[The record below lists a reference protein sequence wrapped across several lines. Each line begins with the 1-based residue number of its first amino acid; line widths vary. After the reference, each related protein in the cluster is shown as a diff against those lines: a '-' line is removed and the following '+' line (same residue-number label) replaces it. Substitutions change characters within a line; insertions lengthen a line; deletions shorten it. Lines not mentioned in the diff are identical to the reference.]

1 MDDQDPP
8 ILTPFIAMEK
18 SEMSPSIADSQ
29 EFESLYLELDTPLP
43 TPCITLPPG
52 PGQSPPPDPPNL
64 EKYTSPFLWPR
75 WRKSLMTYI
84 SCAVTALAGYSAG
97 EVSPASDELCKE
109 WGISSVVYNLSITLF
124 CVGFAL
130 APMILAPFSEINGR
144 RPIFIASGVLF
155 VGRLNAKDSQ
165 KRTY

>member
-1 MDDQDPP
+1 
-8 ILTPFIAMEK
+8 MEK
-18 SEMSPSIADSQ
+18 RELSPSIADSQ
-29 EFESLYLELDTPLP
+29 QIESLYLELDTPLP
-43 TPCITLPPG
+43 TPCISLPPG
-52 PGQSPPPDPPNL
+52 PGQSPPPEPPNL

-109 WGISSVVYNLSITLF
+109 WGISPVVYNLSITLF

-130 APMILAPFSEINGR
+130 APMVLAPFSEINGR

-155 VGRLNAKDSQ
+155 VGEFRLFRFSSKDLPQIYHLSC
-165 KRTY
+165 